1 MDGKLT
7 IRQWVAIAFLLRLL
21 VMPFTLQGDLLHV
34 NKYPFF
40 MAHGDWH
47 VYERAASDGVN
58 YYPPLALIF
67 ISAYQFLAQFLFPPF
82 ESFLRSIAESGSDS
96 VISFDNLFFSLFLMK
111 VPYLFFDGML
121 LSVGW
126 KLLSNDE
133 ERRTFTVFWAV
144 NPLAIYAPYMMGQI
158 DLIPVF
164 FTVLACDYS
173 LQKGKENL
181 ACLSIAAGC
190 LFKVF
195 PIIFLPL
202 VVLVAGRNL
211 KDYLRLSLI
220 AIVPV
225 ALVYGGF
232 YWISGKAVFKI
243 FLDVSYNFDAS
254 RNLQVVA
261 LRVVQAGIY
270 ALIAAHILFAVRK
283 DIDYPLLVDYFLLI
297 FLAVNGGIVVGFTH
311 YWLWFLPFAVL
322 FAIRQPRRRA
332 VFYVL
337 LTLIFLGGLRSRP
350 AALGV
355 FAPLNPEF
363 FLSLPALQD
372 VTGFLFDQGTYD
384 SVIDLLTKA
393 VLALAAVSILKNL
406 YTTAHFNFDWRRIIA
421 R

>member
-21 VMPFTLQGDLLHV
+21 VMPFTLHGDLLHI
-34 NKYPFF
+34 NKYPYFLS
-40 MAHGDWH
+40 HGDWH
-47 VYERAASDGVN
+47 VYEKAASDGVN

-82 ESFLRSIAESGSDS
+82 ESFLRSIAENGFDS
-96 VISFDNLFFSLFLMK
+96 VLSFDNLFFSLFLMK

-126 KLLSNDE
+126 KLLPNDE

-158 DLIPVF
+158 DLVPAF
-164 FTVLACDYS
+164 FTVLACYYS
-173 LQKGKENL
+173 LQKGRGNL
-181 ACLSIAAGC
+181 ACLSIAGGC

-202 VVLVAGRNL
+202 VVLVGGRNL
-211 KDYLRLSLI
+211 KDYARLALV

-232 YWISGKAVFKI
+232 YWISGKAVFKM
-243 FLDVSYNFDAS
+243 FLDLSYNFDAS
-254 RNLQVVA
+254 QSLRILL
-261 LRVVQAGIY
+261 LRVVQAGVY
-270 ALIAAHILFAVRK
+270 ALVAVHILFARQGE
-283 DIDYPLLVDYFLLI
+283 IDCPLLIDYFLLI
-297 FLAVNGGIVVGFTH
+297 FLAVGGGLVLGVTQ
-311 YWLWFLPFAVL
+311 YWLWFIPFAIL
-322 FAIRQPRRRA
+322 HAQRQPQRRA

-337 LTLIFLGGLRSRP
+337 LALIFLGGLRSRP
-350 AALGV
+350 AALGI

-372 VTGFLFDQGTYD
+372 ATGFLFNQGTYD
-384 SVIDLLTKA
+384 IVIDLATKA
-393 VLALAAVSILKNL
+393 VLLSMAVVILKSL
-406 YTTAHFNFDWRRIIA
+406 YGSAHFNFDWRRIIA